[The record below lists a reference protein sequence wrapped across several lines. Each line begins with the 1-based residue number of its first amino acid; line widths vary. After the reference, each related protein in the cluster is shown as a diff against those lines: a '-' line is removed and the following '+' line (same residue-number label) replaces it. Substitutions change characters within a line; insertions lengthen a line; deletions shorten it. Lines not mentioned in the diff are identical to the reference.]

1 MGIACLFNAKECKR
15 IHCFYT
21 GPFFILMAIVALL
34 YGYSFFDLG
43 DNGWIWLG
51 VFTATLGILIW
62 NFTESILG
70 KYVRN

>member
-1 MGIACLFNAKECKR
+1 VIKDSKMISSVIFYAQSDVPASGNAQV
-15 IHCFYT
+15 F
-21 GPFFILMAIVALL
+21 A
-34 YGYSFFDLG
+34 G